1 MLNCHEYDL
10 KNRVPEG
17 RIPSRTVGLV
27 IEASKH
33 QNELMEDR
41 GLANNNQPS
50 QEDCNIYAEATGSPL
65 PHKMI

>member
-41 GLANNNQPS
+41 ELTS
-50 QEDCNIYAEATGSPL
+50 QEDCTIYAEATGSPL